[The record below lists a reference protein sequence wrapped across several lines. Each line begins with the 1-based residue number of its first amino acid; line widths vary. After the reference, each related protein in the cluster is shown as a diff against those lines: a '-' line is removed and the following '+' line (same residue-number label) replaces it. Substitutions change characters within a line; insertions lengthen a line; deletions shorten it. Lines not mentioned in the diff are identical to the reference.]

1 MIIEFSD
8 ENFEKFLSIFDVFF
22 DIGVDIMGEGAK
34 KGKISDSQ
42 WIEFQSNLQNF
53 FSQLYITNDVLKV
66 YAINENQEDR
76 AKELEE
82 IGDLSSEISF
92 RIGQLNLEQFK
103 VFRSL
108 YIPGSTTDIFGTIES
123 AGNKMFS

>member
-8 ENFEKFLSIFDVFF
+8 ENFEKFLSVFDVHFE
-22 DIGVDIMGEGAK
+22 IGVDIMEESAK

-66 YAINENQEDR
+66 YAINENQEGR

-82 IGDLSSEISF
+82 IGDLSSEIST
-92 RIGQLNLEQFK
+92 RIGQLSLEQFK

-108 YIPGSTTDIFGTIES
+108 YIPGETTDIFGTIES

>member
-22 DIGVDIMGEGAK
+22 DIGVDIMEEGAK

-66 YAINENQEDR
+66 YAIN
-76 AKELEE
+76 
-82 IGDLSSEISF
+82 
-92 RIGQLNLEQFK
+92 
-103 VFRSL
+103 
-108 YIPGSTTDIFGTIES
+108 
-123 AGNKMFS
+123 